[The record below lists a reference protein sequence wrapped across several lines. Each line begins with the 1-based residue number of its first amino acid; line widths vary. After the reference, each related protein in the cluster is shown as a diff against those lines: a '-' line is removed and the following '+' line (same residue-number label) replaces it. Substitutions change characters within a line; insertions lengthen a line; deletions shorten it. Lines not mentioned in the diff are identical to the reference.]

1 MRGAT
6 HSVVKLLLEGF
17 GVAERRQTSI
27 GHRFIEAGLIAIL
40 GGPSRPLFHV
50 TMLAVVIKPKPDK
63 LLVFWISQE
72 RHQDVASLM
81 KGAPYN

>member
-17 GVAERRQTSI
+17 RVTERRQTSI
-27 GHRFIEAGLIAIL
+27 RHRFIEAGLIAIL

-50 TMLAVVIKPKPDK
+50 SVFAVVIKPKPDK
-63 LLVFWISQE
+63 LLIFWISQE
-72 RHQDVASLM
+72 RHQDAASLM
-81 KGAPYN
+81 KGSPYN